1 MNISC
6 KNYTCINNTK
16 NYLDFKKLNC
26 VYDYFHSKIKLMNI
40 LIETHPHSTSYKI
53 MHLIVPIE
61 KL

>member
-40 LIETHPHSTSYKI
+40 LIETHPHIKNYALNCT
-53 MHLIVPIE
+53 H
-61 KL
+61 